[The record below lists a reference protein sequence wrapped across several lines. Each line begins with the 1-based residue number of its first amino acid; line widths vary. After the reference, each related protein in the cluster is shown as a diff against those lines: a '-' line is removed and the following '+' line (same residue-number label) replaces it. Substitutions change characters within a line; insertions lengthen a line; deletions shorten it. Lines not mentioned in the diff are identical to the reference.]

1 MKRYNT
7 GVVVLLLA
15 ICIVAVA
22 LGYAGS
28 KNIPSASST
37 VVNVDTSSAGIVI
50 PQYLVTSE
58 VEDILLKISMEYP
71 DSVIFADSEVT
82 LLGSEAVNVF
92 NRSISENN
100 INFDMGSVY
109 SFYNLNASTVVG
121 SSYIVYS
128 PVSYNSITISYDEL
142 EKLLNGDDETISYYR
157 ELLNNSP
164 SSPYNM
170 YPGENMSLV
179 MVTEGYVSSN
189 ISDTTNGVVVVSIT
203 STGE

>member
-1 MKRYNT
+1 MKKYNT

-92 NRSISENN
+92 NQSISENN

-109 SFYNLNASTVVG
+109 SFYNLNASTVVA

-142 EKLLNGDDETISYYR
+142 EKLLNGDNETISYYR

-164 SSPYNM
+164 YSPYNM
-170 YPGENMSLV
+170 YPDENMSLV

-189 ISDTTNGVVVVSIT
+189 ISDKTNGVVVVSIT